1 MNKLEEGADTNQVY
15 GMMSTGLAV
24 LGALTVLAS
33 GSLLLALFW
42 VFAQKQSNV
51 ATALA
56 VVGVPTLTFAAVLAV
71 PVILRSWNERIS
83 DGHVIAVL
91 FTALALALSQVLAL
105 GAPRAFGL
113 LPLLLLNCGGF
124 YVGCWMMRLK
134 SIRQAATWLTT
145 VVTLTILGF
154 ASLFMSLVWV
164 AAEGVGDREAVHFF
178 WPPTVVAVW
187 FLGSGALV
195 VGAQGRL
202 LWQYTAIC
210 FGALIV
216 FALALEAALYMPIP
230 VGLIGF
236 IGLNIVAVSL
246 AWNTFLGRLHEN
258 C

>member
-1 MNKLEEGADTNQVY
+1 MNNLEELADSNQVY
-15 GMMSTGLAV
+15 GIMSTGLAT

-42 VFAQKQSNV
+42 VFAEKQSNV

-56 VVGVPTLTFAAVLAV
+56 AVGVPTLTLAAVLAV
-71 PVILRSWNERIS
+71 PLILRSWPQRIS

-91 FTALALALSQVLAL
+91 VTALALALSQVFAL

-124 YVGCWMMRLK
+124 YLGCRMMRLE

-145 VVTLTILGF
+145 VVTLAILGF
-154 ASLFMSLVWV
+154 ASLFMSIVWV
-164 AAEGVGDREAVHFF
+164 AAEGTGDREIVNFF
-178 WPPTVVAVW
+178 WVPTVVTVW

-195 VGAQGRL
+195 IGGKGRL
-202 LWQYTAIC
+202 LWQYAAIC
-210 FGALIV
+210 FGSLII
-216 FALALEAALYMPIP
+216 FALTLEAALYMPIP

-236 IGLNIVAVSL
+236 IGLNIAAVSL
-246 AWNTFLGRLHEN
+246 AWNRLLGRREN
-258 C
+258 R